1 MSGAELL
8 IGHVGWD
15 PRQDRPTTRPA
26 SSHAG
31 GSSTRSSLRS
41 LGRPHCHHEARDVQP
56 SSRTNPSTCRKIKYS
71 NRNDTPVPVRSEITA
86 GQRRG
91 SKFWHP
97 TCVLKWSGDDV
108 EDRQHEACCTS
119 DGGGPSGF
127 AVQAEIPNHRK
138 LRRLRAGVVSVAV
151 EVPRVAGQVCDEK
164 TNVCEPLLTHRN
176 KQRRH
181 RNRTVWGVPG
191 QRRAFRG
198 APSAGER
205 PACGPGGARCIG
217 GVSSSQALVWNRRT
231 CRPDSAGRKWV
242 ILAYGSREGGLGR
255 PAFFG

>member
-1 MSGAELL
+1 MVAAVRPISTTVRAPAERSGTAAAATRRRSCPTVRRRSPLVSELRAE
-8 IGHVGWD
+8 
-15 PRQDRPTTRPA
+15 
-26 SSHAG
+26 
-31 GSSTRSSLRS
+31 
-41 LGRPHCHHEARDVQP
+41 
-56 SSRTNPSTCRKIKYS
+56 
-71 NRNDTPVPVRSEITA
+71 
-86 GQRRG
+86 
-91 SKFWHP
+91 FWNP

-191 QRRAFRG
+191 QRRTFRG

-205 PACGPGGARCIG
+205 PACGPGGVRCIG

-242 ILAYGSREGGLGR
+242 ILAYRSREGGPQAVSAVSGR
-255 PAFFG
+255 VPMRGTGADRLVVAMKAR

>member
-1 MSGAELL
+1 MA
-8 IGHVGWD
+8 
-15 PRQDRPTTRPA
+15 A
-26 SSHAG
+26 
-31 GSSTRSSLRS
+31 
-41 LGRPHCHHEARDVQP
+41 DVRP
-56 SSRTNPSTCRKIKYS
+56 SSRTSPSTCLKIKYS
-71 NRNDTPVPVRSEITA
+71 NRSDTS
-86 GQRRG
+86 G
-91 SKFWHP
+91 SCPTSDHRWSAAQADFWHP

-151 EVPRVAGQVCDEK
+151 KVSRVAGQVCDEK

-181 RNRTVWGVPG
+181 RNRTVWGGPG

-231 CRPDSAGRKWV
+231 CRPDSAGREWV
-242 ILAYGSREGGLGR
+242 ILACRSREGEPQAVNAVSGR
-255 PAFFG
+255 VPMRGTGADRLVVAMKAR

>member
-1 MSGAELL
+1 VWVS
-8 IGHVGWD
+8 
-15 PRQDRPTTRPA
+15 R
-26 SSHAG
+26 
-31 GSSTRSSLRS
+31 TRSRHATCTYSCTSPRAGRAVGVGSLVRTVWGSRS
-41 LGRPHCHHEARDVQP
+41 RP
-56 SSRTNPSTCRKIKYS
+56 
-71 NRNDTPVPVRSEITA
+71 
-86 GQRRG
+86 RRG
-91 SKFWHP
+91 DSHKAATQFSAP

-181 RNRTVWGVPG
+181 RNRNVWGVPG

-198 APSAGER
+198 VPSAGER

-231 CRPDSAGRKWV
+231 CRPDSAGREWV
-242 ILAYGSREGGLGR
+242 ILAYRSREGGPQAVMAASGR
-255 PAFFG
+255 VPMRGTGADRFVVAMKAR

>member
-1 MSGAELL
+1 MTEF
-8 IGHVGWD
+8 WN
-15 PRQDRPTTRPA
+15 PA
-26 SSHAG
+26 
-31 GSSTRSSLRS
+31 
-41 LGRPHCHHEARDVQP
+41 
-56 SSRTNPSTCRKIKYS
+56 
-71 NRNDTPVPVRSEITA
+71 
-86 GQRRG
+86 
-91 SKFWHP
+91 
-97 TCVLKWSGDDV
+97 CVLKWSGDDV

-151 EVPRVAGQVCDEK
+151 EVPWRAGQVCDEK

-181 RNRTVWGVPG
+181 RNRTVWGGPK

-205 PACGPGGARCIG
+205 PACGLGGARCIG

-231 CRPDSAGRKWV
+231 CRPDSDDRKCVRFARW
-242 ILAYGSREGGLGR
+242 SREGGPQAVTAVSGR
-255 PAFFG
+255 VPMRGTGADRFVVAMKAL

>member
-1 MSGAELL
+1 MRGGAASASSIASSRSGRA
-8 IGHVGWD
+8 D
-15 PRQDRPTTRPA
+15 ATTR
-26 SSHAG
+26 
-31 GSSTRSSLRS
+31 LRS
-41 LGRPHCHHEARDVQP
+41 CAAVDHR
-56 SSRTNPSTCRKIKYS
+56 
-71 NRNDTPVPVRSEITA
+71 RSQA
-86 GQRRG
+86 QAD
-91 SKFWHP
+91 FWNP

-151 EVPRVAGQVCDEK
+151 EVPRRAGQVCDEK

-176 KQRRH
+176 KERRH
-181 RNRTVWGVPG
+181 RNRTVWGGPG
-191 QRRAFRG
+191 QRRALRG
-198 APSAGER
+198 ASSAGER

-231 CRPDSAGRKWV
+231 CRPDSAGREWV
-242 ILAYGSREGGLGR
+242 KLAYRSREGGPQAVMTVSGR
-255 PAFFG
+255 VPMRGTGADRFVVAMKAL

>member
-1 MSGAELL
+1 MIVPGPGGNADHRRS
-8 IGHVGWD
+8 
-15 PRQDRPTTRPA
+15 RPQA
-26 SSHAG
+26 
-31 GSSTRSSLRS
+31 
-41 LGRPHCHHEARDVQP
+41 D
-56 SSRTNPSTCRKIKYS
+56 
-71 NRNDTPVPVRSEITA
+71 
-86 GQRRG
+86 
-91 SKFWHP
+91 FWNP

-164 TNVCEPLLTHRN
+164 TNMCEPLLTHRN
-176 KQRRH
+176 KERWH
-181 RNRTVWGVPG
+181 RNRTVWGGPG

-198 APSAGER
+198 ASSTGER
-205 PACGPGGARCIG
+205 PACGPGGVRCIG

-231 CRPDSAGRKWV
+231 CRPDSDGREWV
-242 ILAYGSREGGLGR
+242 RLAYWSREGEPQAVMAVSGR
-255 PAFFG
+255 VPMRGTGADRFVVAMKVL

>member
-1 MSGAELL
+1 MLGWPGTVMLRVDSTEGA
-8 IGHVGWD
+8 
-15 PRQDRPTTRPA
+15 
-26 SSHAG
+26 
-31 GSSTRSSLRS
+31 
-41 LGRPHCHHEARDVQP
+41 VQGTVTEF
-56 SSRTNPSTCRKIKYS
+56 S
-71 NRNDTPVPVRSEITA
+71 A
-86 GQRRG
+86 
-91 SKFWHP
+91 P

-151 EVPRVAGQVCDEK
+151 EVPWVAGQVGDEK

-181 RNRTVWGVPG
+181 RNRTVWGGPK

-205 PACGPGGARCIG
+205 PACGLGGARCIG
-217 GVSSSQALVWNRRT
+217 GVSSSQALVRNRRT
-231 CRPDSAGRKWV
+231 CRPDSDDRKCVRFARW
-242 ILAYGSREGGLGR
+242 SREGGPQAVMAVSGR
-255 PAFFG
+255 VPMRGTGADRFVVAMKAL